1 MTALVRLHKSPE
13 TILQAL
19 RFVFGSRGYVLL
31 SVLSFGV
38 LLAFYLMVLPATE
51 TGGAVGLVA
60 LPFLTTQDMIL
71 ALIMSGLLA
80 LTLPLGIY
88 AWRSGRGGGLASSAL
103 GSIAALIAPLLCCS
117 PILPLTIAMVAGVLP
132 AVGTAAAPLQG
143 FIATHELEFY
153 LAAIALMT
161 WGLYGNAKRVLFC
174 DCRMAGC

>member
-1 MTALVRLHKSPE
+1 MTALVRLHKSPG
-13 TILQAL
+13 TVLQAL

-51 TGGAVGLVA
+51 TGGAIGPVA
-60 LPFLTTQDMIL
+60 LPFLTTQDVIL

-88 AWRSGRGGGLASSAL
+88 AWRSGAGGGLAGSAS

-117 PILPLTIAMVAGVLP
+117 PILPLAIAAIAGILP
-132 AVGTAAAPLQG
+132 AAGAAAAPLQG

-153 LAAIALMT
+153 LAAIALMS
-161 WGLYGNAKRVLFC
+161 WGLYGNAKRVLYC
-174 DCRMAGC
+174 DCRMVE